1 MDQLTGLTE
10 EARELALQRFRPIH
24 LILSRTSHCS
34 LWRGPQAFR
43 TEPRNAGLV
52 SLSIGDNS
60 SEWDPDG
67 PRGAREP
74 NDVTRV
80 LNLLWVRV
88 SGQLCGASGSFRHG
102 PPPASRQRPVSKLAG
117 GGSFREPNCAELNKL
132 VQPLIWLTAQLVT
145 TRSHERNRSTLGD

>member
-60 SEWDPDG
+60 SDG
-67 PRGAREP
+67 IQTARAAFENP
-74 NDVTRV
+74 TM
-80 LNLLWVRV
+80 
-88 SGQLCGASGSFRHG
+88 SQGF
-102 PPPASRQRPVSKLAG
+102 
-117 GGSFREPNCAELNKL
+117 
-132 VQPLIWLTAQLVT
+132 
-145 TRSHERNRSTLGD
+145 